1 MRRRIALVVLALHG
15 LFVWLLVM
23 GFRHQP
29 REIPELPQF
38 VSIWMD
44 PPLEEVSPPPEIT
57 PRQEPSPPERTVTRR
72 QPTAPVTAPLVP
84 AVPVT
89 PVAPVPESTAPAAV
103 PTLPADWAE
112 RAALAAKRTGERLAN
127 PGGESFS
134 PPPKTIA
141 KPCVPKKKSMEWK
154 GEENPGLHLQNGFP
168 VWIVGNCTI
177 TLGFF
182 ACTGDTPP
190 NEHLFDDM
198 KDPNRSRSSV
208 PDVKVCD

>member
-15 LFVWLLVM
+15 LFLWLLVM

-29 REIPELPQF
+29 REMPPPPQF
-38 VSIWMD
+38 VSLWITP
-44 PPLEEVSPPPEIT
+44 PPLPEEAPPPARIT
-57 PRQEPSPPERTVTRR
+57 PRQDAPPRERPVTRQ
-72 QPTAPVTAPLVP
+72 QPAAPVTAPLIP
-84 AVPVT
+84 IA
-89 PVAPVPESTAPAAV
+89 PVAPLPESTVPTPA

-112 RAALAAKRTGERLAN
+112 RADLVAKRTGEKLAN
-127 PGGESFS
+127 AGGESFS
-134 PPPKTIA
+134 EPPKTIA

-168 VWIVGNCTI
+168 VWVVGNCTI
-177 TLGFF
+177 TIGFF

-190 NEHLFDDM
+190 NGHLLDDM

-208 PDVKVCD
+208 PDARVCD

>member
-1 MRRRIALVVLALHG
+1 MRRRVALLVLALHV

-23 GFRHQP
+23 GFRHPP
-29 REIPELPQF
+29 RDVPDTPRF
-38 VSIWMD
+38 VSLWID
-44 PPLEEVSPPPEIT
+44 PPPEEEVPLPET
-57 PRQEPSPPERTVTRR
+57 APRTDSPLRERAVPR
-72 QPTAPVTAPLVP
+72 PPPAAPVTAPLI
-84 AVPVT
+84 PV
-89 PVAPVPESTAPAAV
+89 PVAPVAPAAVPTEPAAV

-112 RAALAAKRTGERLAN
+112 RASMVAKRTGDRLAN

-134 PPPKTIA
+134 EPPKAIA

-177 TLGFF
+177 TIGFIG
-182 ACTGDTPP
+182 CTGGSPP
-190 NEHLFDDM
+190 NEHLLDDM